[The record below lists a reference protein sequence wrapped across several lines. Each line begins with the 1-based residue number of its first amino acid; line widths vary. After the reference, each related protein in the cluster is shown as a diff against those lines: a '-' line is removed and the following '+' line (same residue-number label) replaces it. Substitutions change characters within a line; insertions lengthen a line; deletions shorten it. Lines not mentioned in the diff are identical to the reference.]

1 MLANALNMLLHLHS
15 KPVTISRP
23 GTTKTGLVRAAP
35 SNYFRNLQGPSDSVF
50 HGREFVISK
59 AALDVISWGAIKR
72 GDRLAFSD
80 LGTLTINE
88 PIELYDLGGAVMGY
102 RVRTN

>member
-1 MLANALNMLLHLHS
+1 MLLHLHS
-15 KPVTISRP
+15 RPATISRP
-23 GTTKTGLVRAAP
+23 GSKLTGIVRAAP

-59 AALDVISWGAIKR
+59 AALDVISYGPIKR
-72 GDRLAFSD
+72 GDRLTFSD
-80 LGTLTINE
+80 IGVVTINE
-88 PIELYDLGGAVMGY
+88 PIELYDLGGAIMGY